1 MIHPSDAVQL
11 IVTMSAPVPTF
22 ILDRD
27 AIVYRLLSKVSQVYD
42 FVTGEEESVLV
53 MQETTTLRRSSR
65 VKGDTSPGPIRSHP
79 NALSAAS
86 INISTWTMMVL
97 T

>member
-1 MIHPSDAVQL
+1 M
-11 IVTMSAPVPTF
+11 TMSAPVPTF

-27 AIVYRLLSKVSQVYD
+27 AIVYRLLSKVSQVYA
-42 FVTGEEESVLV
+42 FVTDEEESVLV
-53 MQETTTLRRSSR
+53 MQGTTLRHSSR
-65 VKGDTSPGPIRSHP
+65 VKGETSPGPIRSHP

-86 INISTWTMMVL
+86 INISTWIVMVL